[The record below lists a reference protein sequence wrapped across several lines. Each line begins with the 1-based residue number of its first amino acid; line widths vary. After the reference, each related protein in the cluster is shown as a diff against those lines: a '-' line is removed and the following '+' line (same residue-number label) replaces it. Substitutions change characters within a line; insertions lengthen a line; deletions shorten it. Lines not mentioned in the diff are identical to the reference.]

1 MNMFILY
8 MESDYKGIHSLNV
21 EKKRNRKTMQLLNI
35 VLLHHQRPESYVM
48 LFEELL
54 KADFVVDLKGDKHI
68 ELLAFRKMREVEM
81 YIGAFV
87 TYMDIR
93 PDAWFNPESK
103 EIESRYSDA
112 PDYGNAKR
120 CDFYF
125 IPSRHKLA
133 LLSGNEI
140 TIQHIKTYME
150 CACNRLLGEGK
161 VHVNYVTTKDE
172 IKNAY
177 DNLNV
182 TRVRLTLNYSNKDYT
197 EDFEKSFDD
206 AAKKG
211 NVSLINME
219 LVAAENECLNME
231 NGSMT
236 DSLLNLVTKL
246 GNGNADITGIEIIQP
261 KGRQKKVRT
270 KNHRIRTSDYIQT
283 FKVPF
288 NNLFDL
294 PFHIYNEVMS
304 HFRQDE

>member
-1 MNMFILY
+1 MFIFY
-8 MESDYKGIHSLNV
+8 MESDYKGIHSLKV
-21 EKKRNRKTMQLLNI
+21 QSKRNRKTMQLLNI
-35 VLLHHQRPESYVM
+35 VLLHNQYPESYVK
-48 LFEELL
+48 LFEGLL
-54 KADFVVDLKGDKHI
+54 EADFVVDLKGDKHI
-68 ELLAFRKMREVEM
+68 ELLGFRKMRDVDM
-81 YIGAFV
+81 YEGYFV

-103 EIESRYSDA
+103 EIESRYSDS

-120 CDFYF
+120 CNFYF

-133 LLSGNEI
+133 LLSGSDI

-150 CACNRLLGEGK
+150 CACNRLLGGGK
-161 VHVNYVTTKDE
+161 VHVNYVTKKDD
-172 IKNAY
+172 IKDAY

-182 TRVRLTLNYSNKDYT
+182 TRVRLTLNYSNKDFT

-219 LVAAENECLNME
+219 LIAADNESLNME
-231 NGSMT
+231 DGSMT
-236 DSLLNLVTKL
+236 DSLLNLATKL
-246 GNGNADITGIEIIQP
+246 GNGDADITGIEIIQP
-261 KGRQKKVRT
+261 KGKQKKVRT

-283 FKVPF
+283 FKIAF

-294 PFHIYNEVMS
+294 PFNIYNEVMN
-304 HFRQDE
+304 HFKQDD